1 MYKIIIASHGS
12 LAQSMN
18 DTLSFF
24 VGEDKEVYSIC
35 LDDKGIS
42 EFEKKADKVIEEIGA
57 DEVLIFTDLF
67 YGSPFNVFSSKVE
80 KLKSSYE
87 IIAGVNMPG
96 ILEAVLK
103 QKEVPLKEA
112 LPSIIE
118 ANNPVIFSEKF
129 NLNNMNEDDE

>member
-1 MYKIIIASHGS
+1 MYKIIIASHGN

-18 DTLSFF
+18 DALRLF
-24 VGEDKEVYSIC
+24 VGEDKDVYSIC
-35 LDDKGIS
+35 LDEKGIS
-42 EFEKKADKVIEEIGA
+42 EFEKKADKVIEEIGE

-80 KLKSSYE
+80 RLKNSYE
-87 IIAGVNMPG
+87 IIAGMNMPG

-103 QKEVPLKEA
+103 QKEMSLKEA

-118 ANNPVIFSEKF
+118 ANNPVIFSEKL
-129 NLNNMNEDDE
+129 NLNNINEDDE